1 MGQIACLACIVF
13 ALLPSAASAS
23 ADNCNAPPGTSGID
37 QYCEVL
43 PGAGGTNGTHHKKK
57 AATHVSPQ
65 VTQDLQRQGS
75 AGAAI
80 LQLAQQSGAATQPAP
95 KPVATTKRHK
105 THHHQKTSATVT
117 TPSNSQTPPSSGDQT
132 TRSAPA
138 NNPVAAVGDAV
149 SVGSGVG
156 AGFVWLL
163 VGIGLV
169 FGGMAWISYRRRVHE
184 SGA

>member
-13 ALLPSAASAS
+13 ALLPSGASAT

-57 AATHVSPQ
+57 PATHVSPQ
-65 VTQDLQRQGS
+65 VTKDLQRQGS

-80 LQLAQQSGAATQPAP
+80 LQLTQQSGAATVTTPP
-95 KPVATTKRHK
+95 KVTTVKRHK
-105 THHHQKTSATVT
+105 TRHKKKAAAT
-117 TPSNSQTPPSSGDQT
+117 TPSSSNTTPPSSNTDNT

-138 NNPVAAVGDAV
+138 NDPVSAVGNAV

-156 AGFVWLL
+156 AGFVWVM

-169 FGGMAWISYRRRVHE
+169 FGAMTWISYRRRLHE
-184 SGA
+184 SA

>member
-1 MGQIACLACIVF
+1 MGQIACLACVVF
-13 ALLPSAASAS
+13 ALLPSAASA
-23 ADNCNAPPGTSGID
+23 AGDNCNAPPGTSGID

-43 PGAGGTNGTHHKKK
+43 PGAGGTGGSHHKKQ
-57 AATHVSPQ
+57 TSHVSPK
-65 VTQDLQRQGS
+65 VTQTLQHQGS

-80 LQLAQQSGAATQPAP
+80 LQLAQQSGAATQPAT
-95 KPVATTKRHK
+95 KPDASKQHK
-105 THHHQKTSATVT
+105 TRHHHKTSATTV
-117 TPSNSQTPPSSGDQT
+117 PSNSTTPPAPKADTT

-138 NNPVAAVGDAV
+138 NDPVSAVGNAV

-169 FGGMAWISYRRRVHE
+169 FGGMAWMSYRRRLHE
-184 SGA
+184 SA